1 MSKYYILKSRCEF
14 YENEVFTADSNICGL
29 FDDISKARELAS
41 KLLMRCK
48 VIVGEENVQAETLT
62 SVNYTTI
69 DGISARYELEIIC
82 VTKLN
87 EEL

>member
-1 MSKYYILKSRCEF
+1 MGKYYILKSRNEF
-14 YENEVFTADSNICGL
+14 YKNDGFTVDFNICGL
-29 FDDISKARELAS
+29 FDDIYKARELAS
-41 KLLMRCK
+41 KLLARCK

-69 DGISARYELEIIC
+69 DGINARYELEIIC
-82 VTKLN
+82 VTELN